1 MIEQI
6 ETYHLQI
13 VAIIASFLFLGLIL
27 FLIHRKKIKEEYSL
41 IWLLISIIFIVFSF
55 WRDGL
60 EYMAKILGV
69 SYPPAALFMILTIAI
84 FLILIEFSIII
95 SKQSDKSKTLA
106 QEIGLLKQEL
116 EELKNS
122 NENNQESNKS
132 E

>member
-1 MIEQI
+1 MWI
-6 ETYHLQI
+6 
-13 VAIIASFLFLGLIL
+13 
-27 FLIHRKKIKEEYSL
+27 
-41 IWLLISIIFIVFSF
+41 LISIIFIVFSF

-60 EYMAKILGV
+60 EYMARILGV

-95 SKQSDKSKTLA
+95 SKHSDKNKTLA

-122 NENNQESNKS
+122 KEQDQDSNKS

>member
-1 MIEQI
+1 M
-6 ETYHLQI
+6 
-13 VAIIASFLFLGLIL
+13 
-27 FLIHRKKIKEEYSL
+27 
-41 IWLLISIIFIVFSF
+41 FSF